1 MNSKK
6 MEKSENDNNLENEL
20 EKKNEDGI
28 LFTKEKISINFDSLY
43 QEIKESEIEACQT
56 RIETYELKGF
66 NSMEPFIKINNNKE
80 KEIITVSS
88 LLEKKNIDNNY
99 IELMKL
105 TEKDLLIFDN
115 IHYGKIKIKQNNFD
129 KINLEEIK
137 INKYGNLNLI
147 NCIYMLLNKD
157 RNYFKNLFTKF
168 EIENNQYEYKCYQYG
183 QEEIYLFSNK
193 VIKNTNFIHPHDTN
207 YWIYFIEKAIA
218 KLYKHYINTYNLLA
232 SDLYQNLSPFN
243 IKIYQHLYYD
253 KKEIFNF
260 IKDNLNKENIIFSE
274 IDPLEISVIDN
285 INDLFI
291 SFYINNIFK
300 INGRKYIEMYLPFNK
315 GNDDKII
322 KLAEEKINDED
333 LQNKNLFPPSKIKD
347 NHYCFI
353 KFETFLIKFS
363 KTFILEYSKNFFYIN
378 KKIKISDGNINFL
391 KFRVSGNGQ
400 IKLCTK
406 ISLPRC
412 YLCRCIL
419 AKLSITEDVIR
430 KIKTM
435 SSEKSE
441 DNDGDFYYE
450 EQIDYDFE
458 YLDSFYD
465 YGLINKFDSIV
476 ENGTYCLLFNV
487 YTNNE
492 FDLNISLLSY
502 SEGANIE
509 FLDTTEKISGE
520 KLNAQIKRLF
530 ISYMKKNIYNNV
542 TKKRIKDN
550 AFSYKSLYN
559 EKIGYSIF
567 MVDNN
572 TEEYNILVDLVT
584 ENTGMNL
591 ITKEYEEENNYT
603 KDLIH
608 GNSKLIKILVPPKN
622 NELIIFEWEKS
633 IDNIYINLSTNIITQ
648 KINNLFN
655 NFNIDLYEK
664 KYIENTDVYLVEV
677 QYSKGAFLIFVN
689 ENEKDEYAI
698 HLYFDNVFNLKYKN
712 YDTSI
717 LKEKEINIKVKKN
730 NYYYL
735 NMKAITEGEFGY
747 NINLKLQKI
756 NQD

>member
-1 MNSKK
+1 MLVKK
-6 MEKSENDNNLENEL
+6 DN
-20 EKKNEDGI
+20 
-28 LFTKEKISINFDSLY
+28 
-43 QEIKESEIEACQT
+43 
-56 RIETYELKGF
+56 
-66 NSMEPFIKINNNKE
+66 
-80 KEIITVSS
+80 
-88 LLEKKNIDNNY
+88 
-99 IELMKL
+99 
-105 TEKDLLIFDN
+105 
-115 IHYGKIKIKQNNFD
+115 
-129 KINLEEIK
+129 
-137 INKYGNLNLI
+137 
-147 NCIYMLLNKD
+147 
-157 RNYFKNLFTKF
+157 NYFKNLFIKFDPENGKF
-168 EIENNQYEYKCYQYG
+168 EFKCYQNG
-183 QEEIYLFSNK
+183 QEEIYSFDGK
-193 VIKNTNFIHPHDTN
+193 VMKKTNFIHPPENN
-207 YWIYFIEKAIA
+207 YWIYILEKSIA

-243 IKIYQHLYYD
+243 IKTYQHLYYD
-253 KKEIFNF
+253 KKDLFNI
-260 IKDNLNKENIIFSE
+260 IKDNINKDNIIFSE

-285 INDLFI
+285 IHNLFI

-300 INGRKYIEMYLPFNK
+300 INGRKYIEMYLPYNK
-315 GNDDKII
+315 GNDEKII
-322 KLAEEKINDED
+322 ILTEEKINEED
-333 LQNKNLFPPSKIKD
+333 LLNKELFPPSKIND
-347 NHYCFI
+347 NHYYFM
-353 KFETFLIKFS
+353 KYETFLIKFS
-363 KTFILEYSKNFFYIN
+363 KTYILEYSKNFFYIN
-378 KKIKISDGNINFL
+378 KKIKIFNMNINFL

-406 ISLPRC
+406 INMPRC

-419 AKLSITEDVIR
+419 AKLAITEDNIK

-441 DNDGDFYYE
+441 DNDGDVYYE

-465 YGLINKFDSIV
+465 YGLINKLDSIV
-476 ENGTYCLLFNV
+476 ENTTYCLLFNV

-509 FLDTTEKISGE
+509 FLNTTEKMSDE
-520 KLNAQIKRLF
+520 KLNSQIKRLF

-542 TKKRIKDN
+542 KKKRIKDN

-572 TEEYNILVDLVT
+572 TEEYNIFVDLVT

-591 ITKEYEEENNYT
+591 ITKEYEEENNYVQN
-603 KDLIH
+603 LIH

-622 NELIIFEWEKS
+622 NELIIFEWENS
-633 IDNIYINLSTNIITQ
+633 IDNIYINLTTNINTQ
-648 KINNLFN
+648 KIENLFN

-677 QYSKGAFLIFVN
+677 QYRKGAFLIFVN

-698 HLYFDNVFNLKYKN
+698 HLYFDYVLNLKYKN
-712 YDTSI
+712 YDAAI
-717 LKEKEINIKVKKN
+717 LKEKEINIKVKRN

-735 NMKAITEGEFGY
+735 NMKAINEGEYGY
-747 NINLKLQKI
+747 NINLKIQKI